1 MIEIRGLRHRFG
13 DLDVLDGIDLSVP
26 TGGFTTL
33 LGPSG
38 CGKSTVLRVV
48 AGLLTPTSGTV
59 TVDGHDVVGRPG
71 RVAHMPQRD
80 LLLPWRRA
88 LANAT
93 VGAEARGLDRTAAR
107 AEAARL
113 FERFGL
119 TGFERTWPARL
130 SGGMRQRVALL
141 RTVVSGLTT
150 IALDEPFGA
159 LDALTRRDLQGW
171 LAELRGEHRSTV
183 LLVTHD
189 VDEALVL
196 SDRVVVLSARP
207 GRIVH
212 EVDNPLPH
220 PRPFAALG
228 GTELAGRR
236 AELFDA
242 LGAG

>member
-1 MIEIRGLRHRFG
+1 MIEIRGLRHRYG
-13 DLDVLDGIDLSVP
+13 DLEVVDGIDLTVP

-48 AGLLTPTSGTV
+48 AGLLTPTTGTV
-59 TVDGHDVVGRPG
+59 TVDGVHVVGRPG

-88 LANAT
+88 LRNAT
-93 VGAEARGLDRTAAR
+93 LGAEARGADRATAV
-107 AEAARL
+107 EDAARL

-119 TGFERTWPARL
+119 AGFERAWPAQL

-141 RTVVSGLTT
+141 RTVVAGLTT

-159 LDALTRRDLQGW
+159 LDALTRRDLQTW
-171 LAELRGEHRSTV
+171 LATLRTEHRSTV

-196 SDRVVVLSARP
+196 SDRVVVLSGRP
-207 GRIVH
+207 GRVVH
-212 EVDNPLPH
+212 TVDVPLPH
-220 PRPFAALG
+220 PRPHAALG
-228 GTELAGRR
+228 SADLLRLRT
-236 AELFDA
+236 ELFDA